1 MHLTKPATPGNKR
14 LITVQ
19 AGAWYASILQ
29 AIGYLFTFMFA
40 LLALCRMSHKKKM
53 QRVRDSMA
61 MEQGYSQNTDVDR
74 VYNPGDGRKYMPLT
88 GGVSGF

>member
-1 MHLTKPATPGNKR
+1 
-14 LITVQ
+14 
-19 AGAWYASILQ
+19 
-29 AIGYLFTFMFA
+29 
-40 LLALCRMSHKKKM
+40 M